1 MPRRRSRK
9 RGQWTNR
16 FDFEAATHTQRMRYL
31 RRLTRDHPGLTFH
44 VDRYDADPDAYPD
57 IAAGLEYATSRRA
70 VEDAKARLIASSAAA
85 RAERDKTRQ
94 SPHDGHGPPN
104 IRKQTDPLPGSAP
117 SQGNGGEEPP
127 RPRVLFL

>member
-85 RAERDKTRQ
+85 RRRSLDTRRGAVTGW
-94 SPHDGHGPPN
+94 P
-104 IRKQTDPLPGSAP
+104 RLRAP
-117 SQGNGGEEPP
+117 SLSAQRWEN
-127 RPRVLFL
+127 